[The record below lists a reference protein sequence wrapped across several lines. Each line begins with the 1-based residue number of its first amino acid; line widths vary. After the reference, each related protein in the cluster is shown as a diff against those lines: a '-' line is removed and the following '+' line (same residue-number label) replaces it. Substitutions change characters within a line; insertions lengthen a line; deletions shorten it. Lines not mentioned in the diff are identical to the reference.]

1 MKNYKENKTI
11 NESMRVV
18 RQKRYQRRVL
28 GGVVWTSWF
37 PCKGMEPPIQLKGF
51 RGDNLKNEYR
61 TIEM

>member
-1 MKNYKENKTI
+1 
-11 NESMRVV
+11 MRVI

-51 RGDNLKNEYR
+51 KGDNLKNEYR